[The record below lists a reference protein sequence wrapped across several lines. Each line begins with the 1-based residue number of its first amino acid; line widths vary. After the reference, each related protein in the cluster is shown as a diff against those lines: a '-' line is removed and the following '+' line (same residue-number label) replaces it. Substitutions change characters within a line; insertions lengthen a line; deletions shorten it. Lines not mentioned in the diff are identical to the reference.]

1 MTEAGIVLI
10 VEDNPK
16 ILDLNRRILEQD
28 GCVVLTA
35 KTIAEARQRLKIAAP
50 DVAVLDVMLPDGSGI
65 DFLAE
70 LRAVS
75 NAPVL
80 FLTAK
85 SDREDV
91 MAGLGAGGNDY
102 ITKPY
107 DIDEF
112 RMRVKSFLNLVSG
125 EQRIKKQAS
134 KAAYLPERLRGKL
147 GFIHEFPLTTIVAP
161 AGYGKTTAARIF
173 ASELPTDSR
182 VFRLNIL
189 SGSLSDFWHDFSKMF
204 AGISG
209 SFSSALLR
217 LGVPADPASQ
227 REFVRLAGNALSDDG
242 KPVYVFIDDFHQLP
256 DQGIKN
262 FFIFSLRHMPEHI
275 HIVLLSRIP
284 IFAQDEWF
292 TLSGRINEIT
302 EHDLRYGPRE
312 TKDYFILNGV
322 PISDGDAARLSEV
335 TEGWISALYLNM
347 KSYTE
352 TGRFSETKDIHSLMK
367 ATLYSPSQTGKRSF

>member
-35 KTIAEARQRLKIAAP
+35 KTIAEARQRLKIATP

-75 NAPVL
+75 SAPVL

-112 RMRVKSFLNLVSG
+112 RMRVKSFLKLVSG

-134 KAAYLPERLRGKL
+134 KAAYLPERLREKL
-147 GFIHEFPLTTIVAP
+147 EAVHEFPLTTIVAP

-173 ASELPTDSR
+173 ASDL
-182 VFRLNIL
+182 
-189 SGSLSDFWHDFSKMF
+189 
-204 AGISG
+204 
-209 SFSSALLR
+209 
-217 LGVPADPASQ
+217 Q
-227 REFVRLAGNALSDDG
+227 RQPVGFLA
-242 KPVYVFIDDFHQLP
+242 
-256 DQGIKN
+256 
-262 FFIFSLRHMPEHI
+262 
-275 HIVLLSRIP
+275 
-284 IFAQDEWF
+284 
-292 TLSGRINEIT
+292 
-302 EHDLRYGPRE
+302 
-312 TKDYFILNGV
+312 
-322 PISDGDAARLSEV
+322 
-335 TEGWISALYLNM
+335 
-347 KSYTE
+347 
-352 TGRFSETKDIHSLMK
+352 
-367 ATLYSPSQTGKRSF
+367 